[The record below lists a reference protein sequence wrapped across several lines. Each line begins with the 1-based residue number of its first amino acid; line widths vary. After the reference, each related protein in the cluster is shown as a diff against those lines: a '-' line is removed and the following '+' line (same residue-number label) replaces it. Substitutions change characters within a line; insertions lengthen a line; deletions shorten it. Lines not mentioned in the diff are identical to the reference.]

1 MSAPAEWS
9 LLSRLLPLAIGAAVS
24 PMVLVVQLL
33 NLSSPRPALFRSFVF
48 LLGCALV
55 VLSWLLCAGRF
66 LDWDF

>member
-1 MSAPAEWS
+1 
-9 LLSRLLPLAIGAAVS
+9 
-24 PMVLVVQLL
+24 MVLVVQLL
-33 NLSSPRPALFRSFVF
+33 NLSSPRQALFRSFVF

>member
-33 NLSSPRPALFRSFVF
+33 NLSSPRQALFRSFVF
-48 LLGCALV
+48 VLGCALV